1 MGIIRS
7 AVSCAATPSQS
18 IILQALTEPNL
29 EQEKQKLYKLLEK
42 RYRKVR
48 AFVDFKKNHPVL
60 EPLPFN
66 SGYFMSFHCKTV
78 SAEILRQKL
87 LSQYG
92 IGTIAIDNETLRVAF
107 SAIDENLIEDVYT
120 AVYQA
125 AEDLAH
131 E

>member
-1 MGIIRS
+1 
-7 AVSCAATPSQS
+7 
-18 IILQALTEPNL
+18 
-29 EQEKQKLYKLLEK
+29 
-42 RYRKVR
+42 
-48 AFVDFKKNHPVL
+48 
-60 EPLPFN
+60 
-66 SGYFMSFHCKTV
+66 MSFHCKTV

-87 LSQYG
+87 LNQYG
-92 IGTIAIDNETLRVAF
+92 IGTIAIDNETLRIAF

>member
-1 MGIIRS
+1 M
-7 AVSCAATPSQS
+7 
-18 IILQALTEPNL
+18 
-29 EQEKQKLYKLLEK
+29 
-42 RYRKVR
+42 
-48 AFVDFKKNHPVL
+48 
-60 EPLPFN
+60 
-66 SGYFMSFHCKTV
+66 

-92 IGTIAIDNETLRVAF
+92 IGTIAIDNETLRIAF

>member
-1 MGIIRS
+1 
-7 AVSCAATPSQS
+7 
-18 IILQALTEPNL
+18 
-29 EQEKQKLYKLLEK
+29 
-42 RYRKVR
+42 
-48 AFVDFKKNHPVL
+48 
-60 EPLPFN
+60 
-66 SGYFMSFHCKTV
+66 MSFHCKTV

-87 LSQYG
+87 LSQNG
-92 IGTIAIDNETLRVAF
+92 IGTIAIDNETLRIAF